1 MTSGGFNM
9 ATKSFFGILLR
20 PAPTVLRSAPEAE
33 APPAEGDQLARELA
47 GREIDA
53 RVREALQ
60 RGETS
65 GDVVVLDDQGNEIV
79 GALSSKT
86 IFDL

>member
-1 MTSGGFNM
+1 M

-20 PAPTVLRSAPEAE
+20 PASTVPRSASEAE
-33 APPAEGDQLARELA
+33 SPPVEGDQLAREQA

-53 RVREALQ
+53 RFREALQ

>member
-1 MTSGGFNM
+1 MT
-9 ATKSFFGILLR
+9 AKSFFGILLR
-20 PAPTVLRSAPEAE
+20 PAPAVPRIAPAAE
-33 APPAEGDQLARELA
+33 APPAEGDQLAHELA

-53 RVREALQ
+53 RFREALQ

-65 GDVVVLDDQGNEIV
+65 GDIVVLDDQGNEIV